1 MKKDRF
7 NIRHTVLAA
16 LFAALAYVATLVLHI
31 KVAGFLTFDAKDAV
45 ICFAGMLLGPGWS
58 AAITLVVATIE
69 MSSISE
75 TAFLG
80 WIMNVSSS
88 LAFSLTGCIFYR
100 RFRKFWSAIAGLGLS
115 VLCQT
120 SVMMVMNL
128 LITPIYTG
136 MSAAEVANMIPKLL
150 LPFNLLKSLLNAS
163 LVMAIY
169 KPLSVALKRSG
180 IMGREEGEG
189 AKEEKPRISA
199 GRTAL
204 VIISSLAVAAA
215 CVAILI
221 LVMNGQFSWK

>member
-58 AAITLVVATIE
+58 AAITLVVATVE
-69 MSSISE
+69 MTSLSE

-80 WIMNVSSS
+80 WIMNVVSS

-136 MSAAEVANMIPKLL
+136 MSAAEVPKLL

-204 VIISSLAVAAA
+204 VIISALAVAAA

>member
-1 MKKDRF
+1 MKNDRF
-7 NIRHTVLAA
+7 YIRHTVLAA

-31 KVAGFLTFDAKDAV
+31 KVSFLTFDAKDAV

-88 LAFSLTGCIFYR
+88 LAFSLTGCVFYR
-100 RFRKFWSAIAGLGLS
+100 RFRKFWSAVAGLGLAI
-115 VLCQT
+115 LAQT
-120 SVMMVMNL
+120 AVMMVMNL
-128 LITPIYTG
+128 LITPLYTG
-136 MSAAEVANMIPKLL
+136 TTAAEVANMIPKLL
-150 LPFNLLKSLLNAS
+150 LPFNLLKALLNAS

-180 IMGREEGEG
+180 IMGKDNESAADCPSGIG
-189 AKEEKPRISA
+189 AA
-199 GRTAL
+199 RTAL
-204 VIISSLAVAAA
+204 VIVSALAVAAA
-215 CVAILI
+215 SAAVMI